1 MRCAGLWPG
10 ESSHQRTSPCTRL
23 PRLFNIKV
31 SYHFSAFE
39 GILKLKEGT
48 AASSE
53 GYLNDETD
61 EEILTG
67 RDLHEVYVI
76 VGYDLPS
83 VLLGVVDTTV
93 EDVVY

>member
-1 MRCAGLWPG
+1 M
-10 ESSHQRTSPCTRL
+10 
-23 PRLFNIKV
+23 
-31 SYHFSAFE
+31 
-39 GILKLKEGT
+39 
-48 AASSE
+48 
-53 GYLNDETD
+53 NDETD